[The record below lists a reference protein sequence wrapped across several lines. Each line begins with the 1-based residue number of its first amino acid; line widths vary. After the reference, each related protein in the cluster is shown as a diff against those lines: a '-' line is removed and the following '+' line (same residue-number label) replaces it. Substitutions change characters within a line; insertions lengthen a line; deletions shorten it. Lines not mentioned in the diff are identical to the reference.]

1 VLRLCFIA
9 GYTAVCWGLVVHA
22 FTTYRINYLYVFEFN
37 PTASVKP
44 LMLIEYG
51 LLIICLTLLF
61 GALLIRSM
69 LVGGHYPTS
78 NGFPAATPYF
88 LPALVSILIILVVV
102 FPLRY
107 VMRSRT
113 RPAFWRTLKALL
125 ILPFGDVHFVQ
136 FLLADWG
143 TSIGGI
149 IQDFTY
155 TCCYFVEWFVYSA
168 QTHSPALGG
177 LRVCSTVRSPYAL
190 IVTMI
195 PFLWRT
201 AQTMKMYLRTRA
213 DIHLLNHAKYLT
225 GLIFLIFATA
235 SAFDSD
241 SHALYV
247 CALLF
252 RVINQT
258 YSVAWDILI
267 DWGYI
272 RGKDRV
278 LLFPS
283 LAVYIAAPV
292 LDLVGRFYFLIS
304 MFAIAPYIGQDW
316 AVLLQIMVEV
326 SRRGMWSVLRV
337 ESENTNNLE
346 RYRAIDFVPT
356 VSLPSDGT
364 IEGSSSAKEEKKIQ

>member
-1 VLRLCFIA
+1 
-9 GYTAVCWGLVVHA
+9 
-22 FTTYRINYLYVFEFN
+22 
-37 PTASVKP
+37 
-44 LMLIEYG
+44 
-51 LLIICLTLLF
+51 
-61 GALLIRSM
+61 
-69 LVGGHYPTS
+69 
-78 NGFPAATPYF
+78 
-88 LPALVSILIILVVV
+88 
-102 FPLRY
+102 
-107 VMRSRT
+107 
-113 RPAFWRTLKALL
+113 
-125 ILPFGDVHFVQ
+125 
-136 FLLADWG
+136 
-143 TSIGGI
+143 
-149 IQDFTY
+149 
-155 TCCYFVEWFVYSA
+155 
-168 QTHSPALGG
+168 
-177 LRVCSTVRSPYAL
+177 
-190 IVTMI
+190 MI

-201 AQTMKMYLRTRA
+201 AQTMKMFRRTRA
-213 DIHLLNHAKYLT
+213 DIHLLNHVKYLT
-225 GLIFLIFATA
+225 GLVFLIFATA

-252 RVINQT
+252 RVINQA